1 MAQHECKIRGDADA
15 LVAHLDAQVIRGSV
29 TANLEEC
36 SDQRIGDARMLVR
49 TYERYSAL
57 GGNRLSLNVA
67 VLAVGTELAIS
78 AMTAGGS
85 QAMFWKVNTFGEEA
99 FLAKAVEALDS
110 FS

>member
-29 TANLEEC
+29 TANLEER

-99 FLAKAVEALDS
+99 FLAKAVEALES